1 MSERW
6 TNTANDKGELSE
18 MLIQSLIETAVKQL
32 RFSYTPYSH
41 FKVGAALL
49 AAEGTIYTGCNIENA
64 AYTPTNCAERTAFFK
79 AVSEG
84 VRDFRAICIVGG
96 MNGVL
101 SGYTAPCGV
110 CRQVM
115 MEFCDPERFRIVL
128 GKGDLSFREYTLKE
142 LLPLGFAGDGV
153 ERKE

>member
-49 AAEGTIYTGCNIENA
+49 AVDGTIYTGCNIENA

-115 MEFCDPERFRIVL
+115 MEFAPDLTVICL
-128 GKGDLSFREYTLKE
+128 NGKGESKRFALKE
-142 LLPLGFAGDGV
+142 LLPYGFDQSWL
-153 ERKE
+153 

>member
-49 AAEGTIYTGCNIENA
+49 AADGTIYTGCNIENA
-64 AYTPTNCAERTAFFK
+64 AYTPTNCAERTAIFK
-79 AVSEG
+79 DVSEG

-96 MNGVL
+96 MNGVP
-101 SGYTAPCGV
+101 SGYTAPLRC
-110 CRQVM
+110 
-115 MEFCDPERFRIVL
+115 
-128 GKGDLSFREYTLKE
+128 
-142 LLPLGFAGDGV
+142 LPAGDDGISV
-153 ERKE
+153 IRDISDYPGSGRRQI

>member
-1 MSERW
+1 M
-6 TNTANDKGELSE
+6 GEQWINPIGHNEKLSE
-18 MLIQSLIETAVKQL
+18 TLIQTLIETAVKQL

-49 AAEGTIYTGCNIENA
+49 AADGTIYTGCNIENA
-64 AYTPTNCAERTAFFK
+64 AFTPTNCAERTAFFK

-115 MEFCDPERFRIVL
+115 MEFAPDLTVICL
-128 GKGDLSFREYTLKE
+128 NGKGESKRFALKE
-142 LLPLGFAGDGV
+142 LLPYGFDQSWL
-153 ERKE
+153 